1 MEVGGQRHPLG
12 HFTPG
17 KDHCIG
23 GWVGPR
29 AGLDGCGE
37 NLDPTGIRR
46 SVRYL
51 PKHCGLRSFV
61 KMSSDYLVCVTGV
74 AVKHIQ
80 T

>member
-1 MEVGGQRHPLG
+1 MGS
-12 HFTPG
+12 
-17 KDHCIG
+17 
-23 GWVGPR
+23 R

-46 SVRYL
+46 SVRYF
-51 PKHCGLRSFV
+51 PKHGGLRSFV

-74 AVKHIQ
+74 AVKHMQ